1 VLRAGDALLPPELAD
16 IVEELRIVPRTLP
29 LAELLDLWRA
39 FGERAFRLSM
49 VYEVSAVL
57 VDSLLTRTAR
67 PVQQR
72 VLDVAVLRKDAV
84 TP

>member
-1 VLRAGDALLPPELAD
+1 M
-16 IVEELRIVPRTLP
+16 
-29 LAELLDLWRA
+29 LDLWRA

-57 VDSLLTRTAR
+57 VDSLLTRSVR

-72 VLDVAVLRKDAV
+72 VLDVAVKRPDRV
-84 TP
+84 QP